1 MPCACRSGS
10 VGSSG
15 ALLEAQD
22 MKRSLWTQSR
32 ILPSAQ
38 PCNLTLPLGDVG
50 AQEASGEAE
59 GTRLYCTCQAAERP
73 VNFGLKMGGKNLAAT
88 VQQRNRLSG
97 PWGPRWRATEEKLPD
112 LWLCLR
118 LTGSAAD
125 ARRPRLPLHGP
136 LNICRPQCQ
145 PWWAHGWTPSSPASF
160 PPAQPHPPPQKG
172 PL

>member
-1 MPCACRSGS
+1 MPCAWRSGS

-22 MKRSLWTQSR
+22 MKRSLRTLSR
-32 ILPSAQ
+32 ALPSAQ

-88 VQQRNRLSG
+88 VQQRH
-97 PWGPRWRATEEKLPD
+97 RAEWPL
-112 LWLCLR
+112 
-118 LTGSAAD
+118 GSQVAGHGGEAS
-125 ARRPRLPLHGP
+125 RPVAL
-136 LNICRPQCQ
+136 
-145 PWWAHGWTPSSPASF
+145 
-160 PPAQPHPPPQKG
+160 PPPYWQRS
-172 PL
+172 